1 MPDVAPL
8 IARIRSFLD
17 FCRIE
22 KGLAWNTVEAYR
34 QDLDRFAVYVS
45 NHEDTPDVERIRHHV
60 DSLYQSGL
68 SSRSIARHM
77 ATLRNFHSFLLETG
91 AAQADPT
98 SLLAAP
104 KQWQSLPKYLN
115 NEQVN
120 KLLSAPDATQ
130 PAGLR
135 DHAMLEFL
143 YATGLR
149 VSELCKVRVSDVEL
163 KLGYVRIL
171 GKGNKHRLVPV
182 GASAIQAVEEYLES
196 GRSGLLKRRT
206 SPYLFVTSRGGAM
219 TRQAFWKLLR
229 RHGRKAGIFHD
240 LTPHVLRHT
249 FATHL
254 LEGGAD
260 LRSVQ
265 EMLGHADISTTQV
278 YTHVLRSRLRKTI
291 DDHHPRA

>member
-1 MPDVAPL
+1 MREGAPL
-8 IARIRSFLD
+8 TARVQSFLD

-34 QDLDRFAVYVS
+34 QDLERFLAFGAA
-45 NHEDTPDVERIRHHV
+45 EDDQRIRRYI
-60 DSLYQSGL
+60 DSLYQAGL
-68 SSRSIARHM
+68 SSRTIARHL
-77 ATLRNFHSFLLETG
+77 ATLRNFHSFLLERG
-91 AAQADPT
+91 VLASDPT
-98 SLLAAP
+98 SLLSSP

-115 NEQVN
+115 TEQIT
-120 KLLSAPDATQ
+120 KLLAAPDPAR

-135 DHAMLEFL
+135 DRAMLEFL

-149 VSELCKVRVSDVEL
+149 VSELCTVRVSEVEL
-163 KLGYVRIL
+163 SLGYVRIL

-182 GASAIQAVEEYLES
+182 GASAIAAIEEYLRS
-196 GRSGLLKRRT
+196 GRPAFLKRRP
-206 SPYLFVTSRGGAM
+206 SPYLFVTARGGAM
-219 TRQAFWKLLR
+219 TRQGFWKLLR
-229 RHGRKAGIFHD
+229 AYGNQAGIFHG

-265 EMLGHADISTTQV
+265 TMLGHSDISTTQV
-278 YTHVLRSRLRKTI
+278 YTHVVRARLRKTI

>member
-1 MPDVAPL
+1 MPDETPVT
-8 IARIRSFLD
+8 ARVKSFLD
-17 FCRIE
+17 FCLIE
-22 KGLAWNTVEAYR
+22 KGLAANTVQAYNL
-34 QDLDRFAVYVS
+34 DLARFAGYIAQHS
-45 NHEDTPDVERIRHHV
+45 GTPDVDRIRLYI

-68 SSRSIARHM
+68 SSRSIARHIT
-77 ATLRNFHSFLLETG
+77 TLRNFHSFLLETG
-91 AAQADPT
+91 VETVDPT
-98 SLLAAP
+98 SLLSAP

-115 NEQVN
+115 TDDVN
-120 KLLSAPDATQ
+120 KLLSAPDATR

-163 KLGYVRIL
+163 NLGYVRIL

-182 GASAIQAVEEYLES
+182 GASAIHALEQYLAS
-196 GRSGLLKRRT
+196 GRPSLLKRRS
-206 SPYLFVTSRGGAM
+206 SPYLFITKRGGAM

-229 RHGRKAGIFHD
+229 RHGMKAGICHD

-265 EMLGHADISTTQV
+265 TMLGHADISTTQV
-278 YTHVLRSRLRKTI
+278 YTHVVRARLRKTI